1 MSQPDSAPG
10 GTTSGPSPRTV
21 PSGTASPG
29 TPSLGTASPGVS
41 PALPT
46 DPAELE
52 AEIERARARLV
63 GTVDEL
69 GTRLQPKEIARRG
82 AQDVRARLD
91 HAIRT
96 PEGSLRVER
105 LAAVGVAATALV
117 TLVAWNRR
125 RVRRRRRS

>member
-21 PSGTASPG
+21 PSGTASDTSSP
-29 TPSLGTASPGVS
+29 GTASPSVS

-63 GTVDEL
+63 GTMDEL

-82 AQDVRARLD
+82 ARDVRARLD

-105 LAAVGVAATALV
+105 LAAVGAAATALV